1 MVISNTIKMPA
12 KKSTEKSIE
21 KTPSSTVTKP
31 TKRVK
36 KATTAAVDVAAAAV
50 EVAAPVV
57 EVVAAAVEVVAAVV
71 EDAAATSAS
80 SASSTNVNSQQLEDD
95 YQSLIDRLS
104 DFKTLY
110 TGITSDL
117 RKLQKNM
124 TKYIRDANKRTKRP
138 KNVEGRPKRAPSGF
152 AKPALISKELCS
164 FLGVETGTEMARTE
178 VTKHLTTYIKEHN
191 LQDQANKRKI
201 LPDSKLQK
209 LLNVTP
215 SDEVT
220 YFNLQKFMKVH
231 FPKSAASIA
240 AEAAEAAAA
249 ASASQ
254 MESSGSACVA

>member
-1 MVISNTIKMPA
+1 M
-12 KKSTEKSIE
+12 
-21 KTPSSTVTKP
+21 TKFIRDS
-31 TKRVK
+31 TKR
-36 KATTAAVDVAAAAV
+36 T
-50 EVAAPVV
+50 
-57 EVVAAAVEVVAAVV
+57 
-71 EDAAATSAS
+71 
-80 SASSTNVNSQQLEDD
+80 
-95 YQSLIDRLS
+95 R
-104 DFKTLY
+104 
-110 TGITSDL
+110 
-117 RKLQKNM
+117 
-124 TKYIRDANKRTKRP
+124 RP

-240 AEAAEAAAA
+240 TEAAAAAA
-249 ASASQ
+249 ASASV